1 MDQYKEQSPDRPAVP
16 VAEQDNKE
24 LETLRKRMVEL
35 TSQVTDQQEQIRR
48 MHRDIVRIR
57 ESINQVAA
65 RIRPQ

>member
-35 TSQVTDQQEQIRR
+35 TAQVTDQQEQIRR